1 MTDQGHQR
9 IPAGYVRR
17 AHGIGGDVV
26 VRGMLTDASDRFV
39 VGATFRTD
47 EARARDLEIETVR
60 GHQGDYIVGF
70 AGFGDRNSADI
81 LRGVQIT
88 IDALDRRELGSG
100 EWWPEDLTGCDVE
113 SVDGDAV
120 GTVVAVVTGASQD
133 RLVVKTIDGVTGEV
147 PFVSELV
154 PDVDVQKKSVVVDL
168 PDGLFD
174 V

>member
-1 MTDQGHQR
+1 MTDQGQQR

-47 EARARDLEIETVR
+47 EANARSLEIETVR

-70 AGFGDRNSADI
+70 AGFGDRNTADI

-88 IDALDRRELGSG
+88 IDASDRRELGSG

-113 SVDGDAV
+113 SVDGDV
-120 GTVVAVVTGASQD
+120 IGTVVAVVTGASQD
-133 RLVVKTIDGVTGEV
+133 RLIVKTVDGVTGEV

-154 PDVDVQKKSVVVDL
+154 PSVDVQKKSVVVDL
-168 PDGLFD
+168 PDGLFEA
-174 V
+174 

>member
-1 MTDQGHQR
+1 MTDQGQQR

-47 EARARDLEIETVR
+47 EANARSLEIETVR

-70 AGFGDRNSADI
+70 AGFGDRNTADI

-88 IDALDRRELGSG
+88 IDASDRRELGSG

-113 SVDGDAV
+113 SVDGDV
-120 GTVVAVVTGASQD
+120 IGTVVAVVTGASQD
-133 RLVVKTIDGVTGEV
+133 RLIVKTVDGVTGEV

-154 PDVDVQKKSVVVDL
+154 PSVDVQKKNVVVDL
-168 PDGLFD
+168 PDGLFEA
-174 V
+174 